1 MQRWDWVLSAD
12 VGGRFITTQGHAD
25 VDLGESSLQA
35 TLRYD
40 SGADGIYQWLD
51 GTLDEGN
58 LQVTVRSPDPQV
70 AAFLLGG
77 TVFRGESYQG
87 ICPMMILLTDGATVL
102 SLAYGPH
109 SHMDNM

>member
-12 VGGRFITTQGHAD
+12 VGGRFITTSGYAE
-25 VDLGESSLQA
+25 VDLDESRLHA

-40 SGADGIYQWLD
+40 SREDGIYHWLD
-51 GTLDEGN
+51 GTLDEGD

-70 AAFLLGG
+70 AAFQLSG
-77 TVFRGESYQG
+77 TVFKREINQDIS
-87 ICPMMILLTDGATVL
+87 PMMILLTDGTTVL

-109 SHMDNM
+109 SHMDNF